1 MTDSNKKILVD
12 YIFDSLEA
20 SGVTSFNELADNKW
34 NSFNSIFK
42 ALTKIDPNDKTDIAS
57 SIKKLIAS
65 GKDVVI
71 SEKQKNAEIKK
82 AEKNKADNEKQE

>member
-1 MTDSNKKILVD
+1 MEFVQL
-12 YIFDSLEA
+12 
-20 SGVTSFNELADNKW
+20 
-34 NSFNSIFK
+34 
-42 ALTKIDPNDKTDIAS
+42 DKTDIAS

-82 AEKNKADNEKQE
+82 AEKNKVDNEKQE